1 MMKPKLLIIEPQISK
16 DDGER
21 ILSKKSSHFLKRI
34 QKDRA
39 VLKKIELIHL
49 PFFIFDMNQDGMKK
63 GRVCVDGLIGHAFF
77 SVNDDLRTTEKQ
89 NMPPCPFVLSPSEGE
104 ARVRGWWRGVNL
116 EKGLRIKHPTPE
128 ASIGSHRK
136 MYYPFWVGYFE
147 TKNAYDFRAVDA
159 VTGDKQGVRM
169 RKVFLRAFREMRA

>member
-1 MMKPKLLIIEPQISK
+1 MKPKCLIIEPQISK
-16 DDGER
+16 DDVVY
-21 ILSKKSSHFLKRI
+21 ILSHKSSKFLKKNWRNRATLKRI
-34 QKDRA
+34 
-39 VLKKIELIHL
+39 ELVYL
-49 PFFIFDMNQDGMKK
+49 PFFLFDMTQYGIQK

-77 SVNDDLRTTEKQ
+77 SFKDELRTTEKQ
-89 NMPPCPFVLSPSEGE
+89 DVPLCPFVLSPSEGE
-104 ARVRGWWRGVNL
+104 TRVQGWWQGITL
-116 EKGLRIKHPTPE
+116 EQGLRRKHPTPE
-128 ASIGSHRK
+128 TSIGSHRK

>member
-1 MMKPKLLIIEPQISK
+1 MMPKCHIIEPQISK
-16 DDGER
+16 YDVER

-34 QKDRA
+34 QQNRA

-49 PFFIFDMNQDGMKK
+49 PFYIFDMIQDGLTK

-77 SVNDDLRTTEKQ
+77 SVKNDLRTTVKKDV
-89 NMPPCPFVLSPSEGE
+89 PPCPFLLSPSEGK
-104 ARVRGWWRGVNL
+104 ARIRGWWQGVTL
-116 EKGLRIKHPTPE
+116 EQGLRTKHPTPE

-136 MYYPFWVGYFE
+136 MYYPFWVGYFAK
-147 TKNAYDFRAVDA
+147 KNAYNFKAVDA

-169 RKVFLRAFREMRA
+169 RKVFLRAFRELCV